1 MELKHFLKTTDKY
14 AQILDINWIKNIKDF
29 FLNFPRT
36 HEDRSNIKTISQI
49 FLDWSLQSVRWKI
62 IKKTLI
68 TTPRGKKL
76 LELIFQD
83 EDGVEWK
90 IQFFNA
96 WFIVKNIKTDTW
108 YVIIGKP
115 KFERQKMIF
124 WHPEMIETAA
134 PDTDTGETNEWDF
147 KSWRLYPVYTEI
159 SGISTHRFAKKI
171 RDNLDKIPD
180 YFTEYLPE
188 NFLEKYDLMEIRQ
201 TIKSMHYPENI
212 ETSKK
217 AKYRFFFEKLLKL
230 QLLSIINKIY
240 YTAWT
245 LKKKSDP
252 DREIIKEF
260 QTFLKFQLTNAQK
273 KAIKHIVDDFHGGD
287 TMMRLLQWDVWSGK
301 TIVALAGAFYM
312 YQKFGWQT
320 AILAPT
326 EVLANQHIQSISK
339 VLLPNGINIALLT
352 GSTPP
357 KQKEKIKQDLKDGKI
372 SVVVGTHALLQE
384 DIDFKNL
391 KFAVI
396 DEQHKFGVMQRSFF
410 KKFDSPH
417 ILQMTATPIP
427 RSLAL
432 AFFGEFEVS
441 VIDEMPAGRKPVHTK
456 IINEKE
462 FEKLKQWI
470 LTKISQ
476 NQRIYLITPLI
487 EESEKMD
494 ELASAV
500 SEYEYIQ
507 KFLPEIREE
516 IWLLHGKMRAKDKE
530 EVMQNFKKWKIKFL
544 ISTTVIEV
552 WIDVP
557 EATII
562 VIKNAERFGLS
573 QLHQLRWRVWRSD
586 IQSYCFL
593 ITKSK
598 SWDTYQRL
606 KAMEDTND
614 GFKLAEIDMQMR
626 GSGEIL
632 GVKQSGDTDLPIEIL
647 TDMKLLEKVKES
659 ALDLLAQYPE
669 LNWLESFKM
678 QFVENNT
685 NILI

>member
-1 MELKHFLKTTDKY
+1 MELKQFLKTTDKY
-14 AQILDINWIKNIKDF
+14 AQILEINWIKNIKDF

-36 HEDRSNIKTISQI
+36 HEDRSDIKTISQTI
-49 FLDWSLQSVRWKI
+49 LDGTLQSVKWKI

-68 TTPRGKKL
+68 TTPRGKRL
-76 LELIFQD
+76 LELIFED
-83 EDGVEWK
+83 EEWIQWK
-90 IQFFNA
+90 IQFLNA
-96 WFIVKNIKTDTW
+96 WFTAKNIKTDTR

-124 WHPEMIETAA
+124 WYPEMIETTA
-134 PDTDTGETNEWDF
+134 PDLEVEQDEWDF
-147 KSWRLYPVYTEI
+147 KSWRLYPIYTEI

-171 RDNLDKIPD
+171 RDHLNQIPD
-180 YFTEYLPE
+180 YFNEYLP
-188 NFLEKYDLMEIRQ
+188 NDFLEKYDLMEIRQ
-201 TIKSMHYPENI
+201 TIKNMHYPENL
-212 ETSKK
+212 EASKK

-230 QLLSIINKIY
+230 QLLSIINKVY
-240 YTAWT
+240 YTAWSI
-245 LKKKSDP
+245 KNKSIP
-252 DREIIKEF
+252 DREIIKNF
-260 QTFLKFQLTNAQK
+260 QSFLKFQLTNAQK
-273 KAIKHIVDDFHGGD
+273 KAIKHIIDDFHSGD

-301 TIVALAGAFYM
+301 TIVALAAGFYIH
-312 YQKFGWQT
+312 QKFGWQT

-339 VLLPNGINIALLT
+339 VLLPNGINIAVLT
-352 GSTPP
+352 GSTPA

-391 KFAVI
+391 KLAVI

-441 VIDEMPAGRKPVHTK
+441 IIDEMPAGRKPIHTK
-456 IINEKE
+456 IISEKE

-476 NQRIYLITPLI
+476 DQRIYLITPLI

-507 KFLPEIREE
+507 KFLPELKDQIG
-516 IWLLHGKMRAKDKE
+516 LLHGRMKGKDKE
-530 EVMQNFKKWKIKFL
+530 EVMENFKKWRIKFL
-544 ISTTVIEV
+544 VSTTVIEV

-557 EATII
+557 QATIM

-573 QLHQLRWRVWRSD
+573 QLHQLRWRVGRSD

-606 KAMEDTND
+606 KSMEETND
-614 GFKLAEIDMQMR
+614 GFKLAEIDMQLR

-632 GVKQSGDTDLPIEIL
+632 GIKQSGETDLPIEIL
-647 TDMKLLEKVKES
+647 TDLKLLEKVKNA
-659 ALDLLAQYPE
+659 ALDLLSKYPE

-678 QFVENNT
+678 QFVDKDT